1 MKKHIVNG
9 VHIVDFRSM
18 CDAFGTAV
26 SAPNGYF
33 GRDLQTFD
41 DCLFDYVAFVK
52 PCEFVWLDSNIARVV
67 LDYKM
72 LADYCHQA
80 MIEADKPNS
89 IVLPEGR
96 KWITEHLSL
105 ANSENKSMFDVVVEF
120 IESVSTRS
128 SGRVEIALT
137 LQ

>member
-1 MKKHIVNG
+1 MKKYIVNG

-52 PCEFVWLDSNIARVV
+52 PCEFFFFGIGRSNGLLEKVPDATGQFLTWL
-67 LDYKM
+67 
-72 LADYCHQA
+72 
-80 MIEADKPNS
+80 
-89 IVLPEGR
+89 
-96 KWITEHLSL
+96 
-105 ANSENKSMFDVVVEF
+105 
-120 IESVSTRS
+120 
-128 SGRVEIALT
+128 LT
-137 LQ
+137 PGETNNLFFQNEKKRLELQS